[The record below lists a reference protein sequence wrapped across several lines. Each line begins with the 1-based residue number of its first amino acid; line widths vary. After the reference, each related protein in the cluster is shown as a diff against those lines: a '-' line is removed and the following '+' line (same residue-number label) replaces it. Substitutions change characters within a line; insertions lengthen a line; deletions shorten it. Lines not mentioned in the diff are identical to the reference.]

1 MKSMDKMKLRENVGQ
16 IVNFHPL
23 VTATPTTTTT
33 ARTTPNIKSITRG
46 ETFTLQPT
54 VFEARRL
61 VPPETTVTHS
71 SFPSSMRPLFSVLL
85 YLQTIILSPTL
96 GVLYKLRRAVCFTK
110 QLRPSIEATP
120 CPLASSHCETMAISV
135 GIVFFANSMCYKVL
149 KKVINQ

>member
-1 MKSMDKMKLRENVGQ
+1 MYLFICKKCV
-16 IVNFHPL
+16 VPCHPR
-23 VTATPTTTTT
+23 PI
-33 ARTTPNIKSITRG
+33 TTPATIARITPKNKSITRG
-46 ETFTLQPT
+46 ETFTLHPT

-61 VPPETTVTHS
+61 VPPETMVAHS
-71 SFPSSMRPLFSVLL
+71 SFPSTMRPPFSVLL

-96 GVLYKLRRAVCFTK
+96 GVLYKLRKADCFTK
-110 QLRPSIEATP
+110 QLRPSIVATP